1 MATLTGQSIANSY
14 KDLLQV
20 SNSNNGIDATS
31 RLVSDGEGTDSILY
45 LSTGKVGVGKTPDT
59 KFAVNLDTNKN
70 LNFSASYMGNIA
82 GILARNDGND
92 TMADLG
98 LAGSTIRFSVDGTN
112 DAMKLDSNGN
122 FGIGISTLETP
133 FDITPRLQ
141 VEGTTAS
148 TSSIS
153 LFRNSDNTSPPYLI
167 LGKSKGTSVNSDT
180 GVALNDVLG
189 HILFVGADGTDRH
202 NAGAEIF
209 ARVDGSA
216 GSNDLPTELVFGT
229 TVDGGTEPTERMRI
243 TSAGNV
249 GIGNIPEVPF
259 HIKLADTAT
268 ARIEDTSTDGIARLE
283 FKNDARESTVGLF
296 GNSSDDFLIGHGGG
310 TVIKI
315 DVGQVTTFTGDV
327 KLSKASGSTTQSF
340 VPATGQ
346 SSQIQFF
353 QDDGSTQDARIFAPE
368 GATKLAFEAGTT
380 EMMRMSSTGIG
391 IGTALPD
398 TNLHIFKADASAT
411 AHSDAQLA
419 VENSGVTA
427 INLLSGATSH
437 GQILFGDDEDA
448 DKGVVGYDQSTD
460 KMYIRVNGSA
470 DKSFIID
477 VNSRIS
483 LSNNGGEATNTI
495 FGYQAGNTIHSSSGM
510 NTFIGHQVA
519 DTSNHAD
526 ADENTAVGYLALS
539 NLTSGA
545 KNISIGSYSG
555 INITSGDE
563 NVLIGRSA
571 GNYFNSSDLVAV
583 GTATLASINDA
594 NCDGTVAVGYQALT
608 ALTEGIGNTALGY
621 QSADS
626 LTTSGYNTAVGYQAL
641 SSEVQGT
648 HNVALGYQALFSQNK
663 GSAVVTGNIG
673 IGVEAGYHNDTGVY
687 NVLIGYKAGTGV
699 DGNSNSNNVGIGFE
713 ALNGVEDGSQN
724 TAVGKEALK
733 SVTSGQWNT
742 GLGDRAGDGITT
754 GNANICIG
762 TTSDVVNTGSSQIA
776 IGNGA
781 TVSGGNGIAIG
792 EVTASGNNFSFGKS
806 GNVVTND
813 FTTNA
818 LWNRSS
824 DIRKKKNI
832 KDANLGLEFIN
843 DLRTVTFQWKPS
855 EEHPEE
861 WKNFTIDEEGKKVY
875 AEMNTDIVMHGMIAQ
890 EVKKA
895 LDKCG
900 IDTFGGWGEDSNGCQ
915 TLSIEMF
922 VLPLIK
928 AVQELSAKV
937 TELESKL
944 K

>member
-1 MATLTGQSIANSY
+1 
-14 KDLLQV
+14 
-20 SNSNNGIDATS
+20 
-31 RLVSDGEGTDSILY
+31 
-45 LSTGKVGVGKTPDT
+45 
-59 KFAVNLDTNKN
+59 
-70 LNFSASYMGNIA
+70 
-82 GILARNDGND
+82 
-92 TMADLG
+92 
-98 LAGSTIRFSVDGTN
+98 
-112 DAMKLDSNGN
+112 
-122 FGIGISTLETP
+122 
-133 FDITPRLQ
+133 
-141 VEGTTAS
+141 
-148 TSSIS
+148 
-153 LFRNSDNTSPPYLI
+153 
-167 LGKSKGTSVNSDT
+167 
-180 GVALNDVLG
+180 
-189 HILFVGADGTDRH
+189 
-202 NAGAEIF
+202 
-209 ARVDGSA
+209 
-216 GSNDLPTELVFGT
+216 
-229 TVDGGTEPTERMRI
+229 
-243 TSAGNV
+243 
-249 GIGNIPEVPF
+249 
-259 HIKLADTAT
+259 
-268 ARIEDTSTDGIARLE
+268 
-283 FKNDARESTVGLF
+283 
-296 GNSSDDFLIGHGGG
+296 
-310 TVIKI
+310 
-315 DVGQVTTFTGDV
+315 
-327 KLSKASGSTTQSF
+327 
-340 VPATGQ
+340 
-346 SSQIQFF
+346 
-353 QDDGSTQDARIFAPE
+353 
-368 GATKLAFEAGTT
+368 
-380 EMMRMSSTGIG
+380 
-391 IGTALPD
+391 
-398 TNLHIFKADASAT
+398 
-411 AHSDAQLA
+411 
-419 VENSGVTA
+419 
-427 INLLSGATSH
+427 
-437 GQILFGDDEDA
+437 
-448 DKGVVGYDQSTD
+448 
-460 KMYIRVNGSA
+460 
-470 DKSFIID
+470 
-477 VNSRIS
+477 
-483 LSNNGGEATNTI
+483 
-495 FGYQAGNTIHSSSGM
+495 
-510 NTFIGHQVA
+510 
-519 DTSNHAD
+519 
-526 ADENTAVGYLALS
+526 
-539 NLTSGA
+539 
-545 KNISIGSYSG
+545 
-555 INITSGDE
+555 
-563 NVLIGRSA
+563 
-571 GNYFNSSDLVAV
+571 
-583 GTATLASINDA
+583 
-594 NCDGTVAVGYQALT
+594 
-608 ALTEGIGNTALGY
+608 
-621 QSADS
+621 
-626 LTTSGYNTAVGYQAL
+626 
-641 SSEVQGT
+641 
-648 HNVALGYQALFSQNK
+648 NVALGYQALFSQNK